1 MLIAGMLSLA
11 AGSSGTF
18 MIMAGLETQNL
29 YIQLVRAVCIVFL
42 SLLLIPSYGMISVVL
57 LYFVFML
64 FVNVSQLIYIK
75 QRINISPFSAHLNS
89 LLFFTILTM
98 YFAVNQDYSFGLVH
112 FVLVPIGVYALYFAL
127 MFNPIKSLVK
137 EL

>member
-1 MLIAGMLSLA
+1 
-11 AGSSGTF
+11 
-18 MIMAGLETQNL
+18 LETQNL